1 MKEIVSVITGGHG
14 GMGAAI
20 AKELGRDSIL
30 VLASRDAEALKKA
43 QLELA
48 YMGYETYA
56 VPTDIRNADAV
67 KALAAFSVSLGQ
79 VMRVIHTAGV
89 SPADTPADEILDTNV
104 FGTVHMTETFFP
116 LLAEGGVMINFASLA
131 AHTIEAPDEWFEVFD
146 GYSDAAFY
154 SNLQEQIEPFN
165 SDAFA
170 CAGMAYCLSKRFVIY
185 YSQKNTVR
193 FAQKGCRILS
203 ISPGSYMTPMH
214 QALLDNQP
222 ETAQMQLDSIPFG
235 RWGRPYEIAGL
246 VSFLCSTSAGYLS
259 GIDILTDGGQ
269 IANTFV
275 GQLG

>member
-1 MKEIVSVITGGHG
+1 MKKSVSVITGGHG

-20 AKELGRDSIL
+20 AKELGKDSIL
-30 VLASRDAEALKKA
+30 VLASRDAEALKKT
-43 QLELA
+43 QQELT
-48 YMGYETYA
+48 YMGYEAYA

-67 KALAAFSVSLGQ
+67 RALADFSASLGQ

-89 SPADTPADEILDTNV
+89 SPADTAADEILDTNV
-104 FGTVHMTETFFP
+104 LGTVHMTEMFFP
-116 LLAEGGVMINFASLA
+116 ILAEGGVMINFASLA
-131 AHTIEAPDEWFEVFD
+131 AHTIEAPDDWFEVFD
-146 GYSDAAFY
+146 TYSDPDFY
-154 SNLQEQIEPFN
+154 SKLQEQIEPFN

-193 FAQKGCRILS
+193 FAKKGCRIIS

-214 QALLDNQP
+214 QSLIDNQP

-235 RWGRPYEIAGL
+235 RWGHPYEIASL
-246 VSFLCSTSAGYLS
+246 VSFICSPSAGYLS

-275 GQLG
+275 SQLD

>member
-1 MKEIVSVITGGHG
+1 MKKIVSVITGGHG

-20 AKELGRDSIL
+20 AKELGRDSVV

-43 QLELA
+43 QQELE
-48 YMGYETYA
+48 YMGYEAYA

-67 KALAAFSVSLGQ
+67 RALADFSASLGQ

-89 SPADTPADEILDTNV
+89 SPADTAADEILDTNV
-104 FGTVHMTETFFP
+104 LGTVHMTETFFP

-131 AHTIEAPDEWFEVFD
+131 AHTIEAPDDWFEVFD
-146 GYSDAAFY
+146 GFSDPGFY
-154 SNLQEQIEPFN
+154 GKLQEQIEPFN

-193 FAQKGCRILS
+193 FAKKGCRILS

-214 QALLDNQP
+214 HALLVNQP
-222 ETAQMQLDSIPFG
+222 ETAQMQLDSIPFE
-235 RWGRPYEIAGL
+235 RWGRPYEIASL
-246 VSFLCSTSAGYLS
+246 VSFLCSSGAGYLS

-275 GQLG
+275 SQID

>member
-1 MKEIVSVITGGHG
+1 MKKSVSVITGGHG

-20 AKELGRDSIL
+20 AKELGRDSVI

-43 QLELA
+43 QQELT
-48 YMGYETYA
+48 YMGYEAY
-56 VPTDIRNADAV
+56 VFPTDIRKANDV
-67 KALAAFSVSLGQ
+67 QALADYSVSLGQ

-89 SPADTPADEILDTNV
+89 SPADTAANEILDTNV
-104 FGTVHMTETFFP
+104 LGTVYMTETFFP

-131 AHTIEAPDEWFEVFD
+131 AHTIEAPDEWYEVFD

-154 SNLQEQIEPFN
+154 SKLQEQIEPFN

-193 FAQKGCRILS
+193 FAKKGCRILS

-222 ETAQMQLDSIPFG
+222 ETAQMQLDSIPFE
-235 RWGRPYEIAGL
+235 RWGHPYEIAAL
-246 VSFLCSTSAGYLS
+246 VSFLCSSGAGYLS

-275 GQLG
+275 SQID